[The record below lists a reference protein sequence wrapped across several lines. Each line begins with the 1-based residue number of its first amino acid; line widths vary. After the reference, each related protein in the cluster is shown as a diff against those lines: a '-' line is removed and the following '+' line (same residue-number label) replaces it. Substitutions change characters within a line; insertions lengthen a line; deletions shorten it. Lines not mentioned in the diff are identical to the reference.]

1 MLWLDLALV
10 VGIVWLVVYLT
21 VRLLPHTD
29 AEPQRRALPA
39 GHWRAAHYDA
49 EGETLVVLQ
58 KIPEGG
64 ASILDEHVIARIPL
78 DDPDYDGSF
87 MAAMST
93 ARERRALFEAEEE

>member
-21 VRLLPHTD
+21 IRLLPRPD
-29 AEPQRRALPA
+29 AEQRQALPA
-39 GHWRAAHYDA
+39 GRWSAAHYDA

-64 ASILDEHVIARIPL
+64 ASILDEHVIARIRL
-78 DDPDYDGSF
+78 DDPDYDASF
-87 MAAMST
+87 LAAMST